1 MIKLQI
7 VIPCF
12 NEGPSLNRLWE
23 ECLRV
28 VNDSQEI
35 QFIIVDNG
43 SKDETG
49 EIFASKAGVNPN
61 IVFLTLDVNKGYGG
75 GILAGLE
82 RTSSKFVGW
91 THADA
96 QTPLFDCVTG
106 GSLLDSGFDFVKGKR
121 KGRRLGERFFS
132 FGMGLLMSI
141 LFKRSLMET
150 NAQPTLFKREFLADW
165 SSPPK
170 DFSLDLYAFIMAR
183 RQGMKVA
190 RFEVN
195 FLSRIHGHSKW
206 NFGLTSRLR
215 FIRRTLRY
223 AFILRGK
230 IQ

>member
-28 VNDSQEI
+28 VKESQEI

-43 SKDETG
+43 SKDETR
-49 EIFASKAGVNPN
+49 EIVASKVGLNPN
-61 IVFLTLDVNKGYGG
+61 IIFITLDVNKGYGG

-121 KGRRLGERFFS
+121 KGRRLDERFFS
-132 FGMGLLMSI
+132 FGMGLLMSV
-141 LFKRSLMET
+141 LFKRSLMEI

-183 RQGMKVA
+183 RLGLKIA

-206 NFGLTSRLR
+206 NFGLTSRLK

-230 IQ
+230 IK